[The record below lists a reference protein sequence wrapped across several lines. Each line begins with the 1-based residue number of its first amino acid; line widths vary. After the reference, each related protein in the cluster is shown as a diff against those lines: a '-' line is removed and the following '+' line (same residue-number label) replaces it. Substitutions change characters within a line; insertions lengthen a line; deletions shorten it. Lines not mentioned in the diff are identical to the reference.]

1 MLKKTITYEDY
12 DGHKRT
18 EDFYFNLT
26 KAELTEMYASEAG
39 GFDKHLERIVS
50 SQDMPNTMRM
60 FKEILKRSYGEKSL
74 DGRRF
79 SKSEEIYKAFE
90 ESPAY
95 DVIFMELFSDNESA
109 SAFIKG
115 VLPKDLADEAASK
128 MDEERKRLL
137 PE

>member
-39 GFDKHLERIVS
+39 GFDKHLERIVA

-60 FKEILKRSYGEKSL
+60 FKEILKKSYGEKSL

-95 DVIFMELFSDNESA
+95 DVIFMELFSDNDSA
-109 SAFIKG
+109 SAFIRG

-128 MDEERKRLL
+128 IDEERKRLL